1 MKINWILGL
10 GLGMSLLM
18 VACGGQVDN
27 GDAIIIHE
35 RAADGG
41 LRVIKDSLSA
51 FSFVNQEGDTVSNE
65 TLAGKIYVTDFFF
78 TRCPSICPKM
88 SQQMLRIHDKYIDN
102 DKIVLL
108 SHSIDTRGDSIPVLK
123 KYAEKL
129 DVQAPKWHFVTGEH
143 DLIYQ
148 MAAEYMI
155 AANVDEN
162 APGGYEHSGMF
173 VMVDGAGKI
182 RGYCNG
188 VDEEAVT
195 VFLKDIDLLLDE
207 N

>member
-1 MKINWILGL
+1 MA
-10 GLGMSLLM
+10 LLF
-18 VACGGQVDN
+18 ASCGGNVDN

-51 FSFVNQEGDTVSNE
+51 FAFVNQEGDTVSNA

-88 SQQMLRIHDKYIDN
+88 SQQMLRIHDKYRDN
-102 DKIVLL
+102 DQIVLL

-123 KYAEKL
+123 KYADKL
-129 DVQAPKWHFVTGEH
+129 EVNADKWHFVTGDH

-155 AANVDEN
+155 AANVDES

-173 VMVDGAGKI
+173 VLVDGAGHI

-195 VFLKDIDLLLDE
+195 QFLKDIDLLLDE
-207 N
+207 S

>member
-1 MKINWILGL
+1 MNWNWILA
-10 GLGMSLLM
+10 LGMGLLLT
-18 VACGGQVDN
+18 ACGGNVDN

-41 LRVIKDSLSA
+41 LRIIKDSLSDFA
-51 FSFVNQEGDTVSNE
+51 FVNQEGDSVTNAS
-65 TLAGKIYVTDFFF
+65 LAGKMYVTDFFF

-88 SQQMLRIHDKYIDN
+88 SQQMLRIHDKYADR
-102 DKIVLL
+102 DDIVLL

-129 DVQAPKWHFVTGEH
+129 EVTADRWHFVTGDH

-148 MAAEYMI
+148 MAEEYMI

-162 APGGYEHSGMF
+162 APGGYEHSGIF
-173 VMVDGAGKI
+173 VLVDGQGRI

-188 VDEEAVT
+188 TDEEAVT
-195 VFLKDIDLLLDE
+195 AFMNDIDLLMNED
-207 N
+207 